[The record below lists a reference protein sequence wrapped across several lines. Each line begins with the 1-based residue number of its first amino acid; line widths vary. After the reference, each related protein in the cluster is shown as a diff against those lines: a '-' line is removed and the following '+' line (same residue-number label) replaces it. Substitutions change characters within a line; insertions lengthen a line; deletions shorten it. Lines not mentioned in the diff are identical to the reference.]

1 LITARCWDDVPPGL
15 NIQRLRFGQ
24 PVRELRNGHGGP
36 ADIAVSFTAEALEH
50 VQKRGGLAV
59 FDLVCLDH

>member
-1 LITARCWDDVPPGL
+1 MPPGL

-24 PVRELRNGHGGP
+24 PVREIENGQVVP
-36 ADIAVSFTAEALEH
+36 VEVAVSFTAEALEH